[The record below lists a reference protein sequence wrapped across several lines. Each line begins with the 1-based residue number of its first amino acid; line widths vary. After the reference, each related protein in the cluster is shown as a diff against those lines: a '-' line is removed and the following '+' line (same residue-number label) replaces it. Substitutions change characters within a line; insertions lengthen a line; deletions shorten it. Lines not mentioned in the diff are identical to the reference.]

1 MLDRIIGI
9 AGCVLGITGC
19 VANVIANNKIKR
31 VSTDMENHVNYMH
44 SSEQNS
50 IESKIDKINIRINE
64 ISENANKVNSSINC
78 IYDSIDDVNET
89 VAENNKKIEE
99 NKNNI
104 DVMRDVMRNEISN
117 NNAKIY
123 KDINQKFNAVAADM
137 INMNNWGKGV
147 NAAIEQLEMV
157 AEKSEKEFKPIIK
170 PMLDKRRNVAAETS
184 IPTAETTVAVATE
197 TQAETEMKTEE
208 PTTEATPE
216 TKVEATTV
224 VDNKPP
230 VASNSNSKKKNK

>member
-50 IESKIDKINIRINE
+50 IESKIDKLNNRINE
-64 ISENANKVNSSINC
+64 IVKNADKVNSSINC

-123 KDINQKFNAVAADM
+123 KDINKKFNDVAADM

-157 AEKSEKEFKPIIK
+157 AEKSDKTFKPIIK
-170 PMLDKRRNVAAETS
+170 AMLDERRNVAAETS

-197 TQAETEMKTEE
+197 TQAETEIKTEE